1 MNVLHWCF
9 TQKKGLKLIEPN
21 TNLAEAY
28 LKKSEEAIETMT
40 EISNKGWKITT
51 AYYAMYF
58 SLYSILQRIGIK
70 SEIHIC
76 TIRFAQSYLKDYFT
90 DEELNFLEQAMEQ
103 RIENQYYTNPQINQE
118 FYIQVV
124 NIIPKFFVKCKSII
138 CRITDQDIKNIR
150 DIIKNNMK
158 NNTRDSKNKS

>member
-1 MNVLHWCF
+1 MSILHWCF
-9 TQKKGLKLIEPN
+9 KQKRGLKLIEPN
-21 TNLAEAY
+21 TNLAQAY
-28 LKKSEEAIETMT
+28 LKKSEEAIETMS
-40 EISNKGWKITT
+40 EISNKGWKIST

-70 SEIHIC
+70 SEIHKC
-76 TIRFAQSYLKDYFT
+76 TILFAQSYLTDYFT

-118 FYIQVV
+118 FYIKVV

-138 CRITDQDIKNIR
+138 YRITDEDITNIR
-150 DIIKNNMK
+150 NIIKK
-158 NNTRDSKNKS
+158 ND